1 MFTFQVEENLTDTLK
16 EVASEISQL
25 ITENFNVNNIYLTH
39 QIGRKIIFAK
49 KNCFFMLFIHS

>member
-25 ITENFNVNNIYLTH
+25 ITENFNINDIHLTYP
-39 QIGRKIIFAK
+39 IGEISLAKIF
-49 KNCFFMLFIHS
+49 CFVMLSITS